1 VLLANDYVGARGS
14 VGDCGEKTGVLILTW
29 TRIRNSDLGAASK
42 AGVHDDNNDE
52 PNNPVISNKR
62 EQQKSMLIQGFRRG
76 ISLFIVF
83 PNIRVS
89 VPVMTKW
96 IDRFRG

>member
-1 VLLANDYVGARGS
+1 MLLANDYVGARGL

-62 EQQKSMLIQGFRRG
+62 EQKKACS
-76 ISLFIVF
+76 SKVF
-83 PNIRVS
+83 AVVYHYLLSFPTSERPS
-89 VPVMTKW
+89 PS
-96 IDRFRG
+96 